1 MPSRMNQ
8 LVVMGVA
15 GSGKSS
21 LAAALASHLG
31 WTLIEGD
38 DFHSPANREK
48 MRNGTAL
55 TDADRSGWL
64 DSLCDA
70 LVTHSNGTTICN
82 TAGVVLTCSALK
94 RSYRNKLRASSPQL
108 GFVFLEISESAAL
121 ERVASRAGGHLFPPS
136 LVASQFA
143 DLELPA
149 GEPFVLTLKAT
160 LPLATLTEHSLRWLQ
175 QRNVKAEAST

>member
-1 MPSRMNQ
+1 MPSHLNQGMNQ

-21 LAAALASHLG
+21 LAAAIASHLG
-31 WTLIEGD
+31 WARIEGD

-55 TDADRSGWL
+55 TDDDRSGWL
-64 DSLCDA
+64 ASLCET
-70 LVTHSNGTTICN
+70 LQTHNEG
-82 TAGVVLTCSALK
+82 AVLTCSALK
-94 RSYRNKLRASSPQL
+94 RSYRNKLRASSSQL
-108 GFVFLEISESAAL
+108 GFVFLEISESTAL
-121 ERVASRAGGHLFPPS
+121 ERVTSRAGGHLFPPS

-143 DLELPA
+143 DLELPT

-160 LPLATLTEHSLRWLQ
+160 LPLAALTEHSLRWLE
-175 QRNVKAEAST
+175 QRNVKAEEST

>member
-1 MPSRMNQ
+1 MNQ

-21 LAAALASHLG
+21 LAAAIASHLG
-31 WTLIEGD
+31 WALIEGD

-48 MRNGTAL
+48 MRTGTAL

-64 DSLCDA
+64 DSLCAA
-70 LVTHSNGTTICN
+70 LVTHTTGT
-82 TAGVVLTCSALK
+82 VLTCSALK

-121 ERVASRAGGHLFPPS
+121 ERVALRAGGHLFPPS
-136 LVASQFA
+136 LVASQFS
-143 DLELPA
+143 DLELPT
-149 GEPFVLTLKAT
+149 GEPFVFTLKAT
-160 LPLATLTEHSLRWLQ
+160 LPLTTLITQSLNWLEHTNMKNETRL
-175 QRNVKAEAST
+175 

>member
-1 MPSRMNQ
+1 MNQGMNQ

-21 LAAALASHLG
+21 LAAALANHLG
-31 WTLIEGD
+31 WALIEGD

-48 MRNGTAL
+48 MRKGTAL

-64 DSLCDA
+64 DSLCAA
-70 LVTHSNGTTICN
+70 LVTHTHGTI
-82 TAGVVLTCSALK
+82 LTCSALK
-94 RSYRNKLRASSPQL
+94 RSYRNKLRASSAQL
-108 GFVFLEISESAAL
+108 GFVFLEISESTAL

-143 DLELPA
+143 DLELPT
-149 GEPFVLTLKAT
+149 GEPFVLVLKAT
-160 LPLATLTEHSLRWLQ
+160 LPLAALTEHSLRWLE
-175 QRNVKAEAST
+175 QRNVKAEEST

>member
-1 MPSRMNQ
+1 MASRMNQ

-21 LAAALASHLG
+21 LAAALASQLG
-31 WTLIEGD
+31 WALIEGD

-64 DSLCDA
+64 DSLCETLKTLNEGA
-70 LVTHSNGTTICN
+70 
-82 TAGVVLTCSALK
+82 VLTCSALK
-94 RSYRNKLRASSPQL
+94 RSYRNKLRESSPQL

-143 DLELPA
+143 DLQLPTD
-149 GEPFVLTLKAT
+149 EPFVLTLKAT
-160 LPLATLTEHSLRWLQ
+160 LSLATLVEQSLRWLE
-175 QRNVKAEAST
+175 QRNMKAEANI